1 VVGVVHPV
9 AHAPYHEA
17 LSTNFIRLTSAGNDD
32 DGLSIERCQG
42 FNSFIAQTVVQ
53 VCPGTTTFNDRNLTR
68 DTWYSYRV
76 RAFNRPGNSAYS
88 NVIRLLR
95 LCEFIS
101 GGKTPDR

>member
-1 VVGVVHPV
+1 MVGVVHPV

-76 RAFNRPGNSAYS
+76 SAFNGPGNSAYS
-88 NVIRLLR
+88 NVIS
-95 LCEFIS
+95 I
-101 GGKTPDR
+101 KTPL